1 MSQNMHDSHFKGL
14 TDQEVLQNRQK
25 YGTNLLTPPKRPSIF
40 KLYLEKFQDPVIK
53 ILLVAAAFSL
63 LISVIE
69 NEYAETIGIFLLS
82 FWLRESGFILNMML
96 TRSSIC

>member
-14 TDQEVLQNRQK
+14 TEQEVLQNRQK

-82 FWLRESGFILNMML
+82 FWLRESGFILNTMPI
-96 TRSSIC
+96 RSSIC

>member
-14 TDQEVLQNRQK
+14 TDPEVLQNRQK
-25 YGTNLLTPPKRPSIF
+25 YGANLLTPPKRPSIL

-69 NEYAETIGIFLLS
+69 NEYAETIGIFLRS
-82 FWLRESGFILNMML
+82 FWLRASGSILNTMPIK
-96 TRSSIC
+96 SSTC

>member
-53 ILLVAAAFSL
+53 ILLVPRP
-63 LISVIE
+63 
-69 NEYAETIGIFLLS
+69 FLY
-82 FWLRESGFILNMML
+82 
-96 TRSSIC
+96 